1 MESETTLNIA
11 KAKPLAKNKPP
22 SWEFSEPMPRWLTK
36 AKKMYKELKAQTDAQ
51 ARCKSSLRPMWLSEE
66 EFVHLNSVF
75 ASALDLNSSQR
86 SWTVLVP
93 AAECCL
99 TSLSKLNDK
108 QLQKIGEMLE
118 VEGVR
123 CGIHEMRKMI
133 QESKGGGLETTNA
146 DLFADSD
153 YSNGENTQPTT
164 DIVEEVDCEDLT
176 VRYIV
181 NLLRYICEM
190 IAKQITPRKNTER
203 DLDVFIRRTSSRV
216 WIKYWIAICSGETVL
231 RALRDCRSHALKTAE
246 GHHIDWIFTPR
257 QQQGHIGYD
266 QDCRWWFDATSAAC
280 LDEHVLPDLSSCHV
294 YGGGNFY
301 ASMELARLDIP
312 TTHKELRE
320 IVNIGRIMLQVTVGD
335 LVT

>member
-1 MESETTLNIA
+1 
-11 KAKPLAKNKPP
+11 
-22 SWEFSEPMPRWLTK
+22 
-36 AKKMYKELKAQTDAQ
+36 
-51 ARCKSSLRPMWLSEE
+51 
-66 EFVHLNSVF
+66 
-75 ASALDLNSSQR
+75 
-86 SWTVLVP
+86 
-93 AAECCL
+93 
-99 TSLSKLNDK
+99 
-108 QLQKIGEMLE
+108 KIGEMLE

-216 WIKYWIAICSGETVL
+216 WIKYWIAISCGVHPPYPYPHLFTRSNSGETVL

-246 GHHIDWIFTPR
+246 GHHIDWIFTSFDYCNR
-257 QQQGHIGYD
+257 ISTEVILSHRHDLEKACLGVLSF
-266 QDCRWWFDATSAAC
+266 RSVNEWWFDATSAAC
-280 LDEHVLPDLSSCHV
+280 LDEARYARFPLHVLPDLSSCHV

-320 IVNIGRIMLQVTVGD
+320 IVNICRIMLQVTVESSAHKQMKQRAGND
-335 LVT
+335 KFSTGKVITFERFEEERTPTKPKNPKKASFFHVVVLDDTIAS